1 MSQTQ
6 SASILDRLLE
16 PLGDTMPVEYTR
28 KLFELRAGPADQ
40 ERIDDLADKC
50 NEGLLTSEEREE
62 YERYVQAIQV
72 ITVLQ
77 LKARRVL
84 AEGTAMRNTSP
95 SMGPSSAARHPL
107 GGRLSSYWR

>member
-16 PLGDTMPVEYTR
+16 PLGDTMPVEYAR
-28 KLFELRAGPADQ
+28 KLVELRAGPADQ
-40 ERIDDLADKC
+40 ERIDELADKC
-50 NEGLLTSEEREE
+50 NEGLLTPEEREE

-77 LKARRVL
+77 LKASVVWPS
-84 AEGTAMRNTSP
+84 AAMRNTSP
-95 SMGPSSAARHPL
+95 SMGPSSAA
-107 GGRLSSYWR
+107 